1 MPNINSQMS
10 DGVEMSYQA
19 LIGLIILLILLM
31 YAPIQILFSQSPE
44 ELSPAP
50 VQEEWIKI
58 VNPITSENASTAK
71 ELSIS
76 GHSSDSAVKN
86 CSVSVIVND
95 VRPYQNAVARGT
107 GGINDFSEW
116 EFVLRTDYTPVIE
129 GENKITAKLLCMLAP
144 PRWYSVFVNGVPS
157 YGNEEILSPLRSG
170 EQSNIPT
177 ANLSHI
183 KDINSNNTELLVSIS
198 PQKNSVARGDTQN
211 ATITVTNSD
220 SRAVTNAEIEGN
232 LLYPGDNY
240 KKEFKGITNYDG
252 KFVYSWS
259 IGNKGDI
266 GPLIIEVEASSQGY
280 QSSSATSSFDI
291 VDSSG
296 ALGINNDLGN
306 SLNSMKS
313 EFDFVVAGDYGCD
326 AKTKQTIKAMEEK
339 NADLVLA
346 LGDLSEVKNPG
357 CFFDLVSKLDDDDKF
372 KIALGDADTDS
383 NNTHSSSRFGDFI
396 RFFDLESPYYS
407 FDYQNVHFLAMS
419 TGKSLHIPYTYG
431 SAQYKFINDDLN
443 KAASNPNI
451 DWIIVYGYRP
461 FYSSP
466 SFHPSNEI
474 LRKTYPPLFEKYGVD
489 LVITSHNHNYQR
501 SYPLLYNIEQS
512 RQPIIRDAN
521 ATHYNT
527 PGVPIYVGVGTAGSN
542 LYDFRGQ
549 APFMA
554 AQFRENGFL
563 HVNIT
568 NTDQDILTGTFHN
581 TRTGTYDDQFTIIQ
595 SKFE

>member
-10 DGVEMSYQA
+10 GGIEMSYQVV
-19 LIGLIILLILLM
+19 IGLIILLILLM

-44 ELSPAP
+44 LAP
-50 VQEEWIKI
+50 PPVHEEWIKI
-58 VNPITSENASTAK
+58 VNPVTSGKASTGK
-71 ELSIS
+71 ELIIS
-76 GHSSDSAVKN
+76 GKSSDTPVKN
-86 CSVSVIVND
+86 CSVSLIVND
-95 VRPYQNAVARGT
+95 IRPYQNAIAKGT
-107 GGINDFSEW
+107 GGINDFSQW
-116 EFVLRTDYTPVIE
+116 EFALRTDYTHVIE
-129 GENKITAKLLCMLAP
+129 GENKITAKLLCMTAP
-144 PRWYSVFVNGVPS
+144 PRWYSVFINGVPS
-157 YGNEEILSPLRSG
+157 YGNEEVLSPLQSG

-177 ANLSHI
+177 TNLSDI
-183 KDINSNNTELLVSIS
+183 KDADSNNTTLLVSIS
-198 PQKNSVARGDTQN
+198 PQKNPVARGDTQN
-211 ATITVTNSD
+211 ATITVTDSS

-240 KKEFKGITNYDG
+240 EKEFKGRTNYDG
-252 KFVYSWS
+252 KFVYSWT

-266 GPLIIEVEASSQGY
+266 GPLIIQVEASSQGY

-296 ALGINNDLGN
+296 GSGINNDLGN
-306 SLNSMKS
+306 SNSKKS

-326 AKTKQTIKAMEEK
+326 SITRQTVNNMEKK
-339 NADLVLA
+339 NADLVFA

-357 CFFDLVSKLDDDDKF
+357 CFFDLISKLDGDGKF

-383 NNTHSSSRFGDFI
+383 NKTNSPSRFSDFV
-396 RFFDLESPYYS
+396 RHFDLESPFYS

-419 TGKSLHIPYTYG
+419 TGKGLHIPYTNG

-443 KAASNPNI
+443 KAANNPNT

-466 SFHPSNEI
+466 TMHPSNEI

-489 LVITSHNHNYQR
+489 LVLTSHNHNYQR
-501 SYPLLYNIEQS
+501 SYPLLYNVEQS
-512 RQPIIRDAN
+512 RQPIIKDVN
-521 ATHYNT
+521 ATHYNM
-527 PGVPIYVGVGTAGSN
+527 PGVPIYIGVGTAGSN

-549 APFMA
+549 APFMVT
-554 AQFRENGFL
+554 QFQENGFL

-568 NTDQDILTGTFHN
+568 NTNQDILSGAFYNIGNGTIN
-581 TRTGTYDDQFTIIQ
+581 DQFTIIK